1 MTTTY
6 GKSIDQQ
13 KGIKREPFVAKRILD
28 YFKSQKLKVT
38 MEEATLLEDMRK
50 HFDYKYICDERQ
62 SFAKKEKVH
71 EIKID
76 IKCGKSFTL
85 IDNRGIN
92 TLDKSESTFIVFEL
106 FEGSDLLWVNTGKF
120 KECLQRYPTDLR
132 LSKQEGNTSKYFFI
146 EEYIKKNQKFLGNYV
161 KYIK

>member
-1 MTTTY
+1 MSTY
-6 GKSIDQQ
+6 GASVEQK
-13 KGIKREPFVAKRILD
+13 KGIAREPIIAQRILE

-38 MEEATLLEDMRK
+38 MEKSALQEDMKK
-50 HFDYKYICDERQ
+50 HFDYKYLCDERQ
-62 SFAKKEKVH
+62 SFAKNEKIN
-71 EIKID
+71 EIKVD

-85 IDNRGIN
+85 IDSRGVN

-132 LSKQEGNTSKYFFI
+132 LSKHEGNTSKYLFI
-146 EEYIKKNQKFLGNYV
+146 EDYIKRNQKFLGNFV